1 MPKNIRK
8 VWDVT
13 VKTGEYTNPEGE
25 KKNKWQVVGS
35 VLVGEDGNHF
45 ISLARWFNPAGVPQ
59 WHNNGNPD
67 VVYLGCYDPKP
78 RDEAPPARK
87 PVGEVTK
94 KLMQRVSD
102 MNLKGRNATDHAS
115 RAANDD
121 SDEAPF

>member
-1 MPKNIRK
+1 M
-8 VWDVT
+8 T
-13 VKTGEYTNPEGE
+13 VKTGEYTTPDGE

-67 VVYLGCYDPKP
+67 VVYLGCYEPKP
-78 RDEAPPARK
+78 RDEAPQRPMGEATRRLVRK
-87 PVGEVTK
+87 
-94 KLMQRVSD
+94 VSE
-102 MNLKGRNATDHAS
+102 MNLKGGSQHDHAA

-121 SDEAPF
+121 DAPF